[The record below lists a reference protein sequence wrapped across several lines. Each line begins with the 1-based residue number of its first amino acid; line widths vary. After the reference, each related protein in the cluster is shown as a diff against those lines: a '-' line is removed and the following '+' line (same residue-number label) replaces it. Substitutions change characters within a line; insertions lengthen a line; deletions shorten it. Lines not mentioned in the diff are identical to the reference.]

1 MSKTVAEMSTEELKT
16 MLDELIETKLTE
28 MLGDP
33 DRGLELRQDLRER
46 LERQRDAVAQGER
59 GEAFDAVAARL
70 RLL

>member
-1 MSKTVAEMSTEELKT
+1 MSKTVAEMSTEELKA

-59 GEAFDAVAARL
+59 GEAFEAVAARL

>member
-33 DRGLELRQDLRER
+33 DRGLELRPDLHER
-46 LERQRDAVAQGER
+46 LERQRGAVEQGER
-59 GEAFDAVAARL
+59 GEAFDAIAERL
-70 RLL
+70 RLP